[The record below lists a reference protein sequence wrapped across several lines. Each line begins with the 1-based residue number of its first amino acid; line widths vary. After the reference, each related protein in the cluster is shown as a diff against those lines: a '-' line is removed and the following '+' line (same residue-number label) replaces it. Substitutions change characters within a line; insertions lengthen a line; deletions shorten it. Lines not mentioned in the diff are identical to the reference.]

1 MIAIDE
7 PISLHLDKPFGGD
20 GTLKVFFT
28 SNKFE
33 DLMGQVTLNVMTEQE
48 YNDFTYNN
56 RLLATLTFEDY
67 QCSIDQEDFCR
78 ISIIDV
84 DLAMNL
90 GKSFRLNNVYL
101 PRSEL
106 QAERSENV
114 GQFRFNGFY
123 FDLPPDYQFKTT
135 SDSDVYLVTEDRKV
149 VMDGKLFEYG
159 LVMMTKLRS

>member
-56 RLLATLTFEDY
+56 RLLATLTFW
-67 QCSIDQEDFCR
+67 R
-78 ISIIDV
+78 ITNAQ
-84 DLAMNL
+84 L
-90 GKSFRLNNVYL
+90 
-101 PRSEL
+101 
-106 QAERSENV
+106 
-114 GQFRFNGFY
+114 
-123 FDLPPDYQFKTT
+123 
-135 SDSDVYLVTEDRKV
+135 
-149 VMDGKLFEYG
+149 
-159 LVMMTKLRS
+159 TKKISAVSQSSMST